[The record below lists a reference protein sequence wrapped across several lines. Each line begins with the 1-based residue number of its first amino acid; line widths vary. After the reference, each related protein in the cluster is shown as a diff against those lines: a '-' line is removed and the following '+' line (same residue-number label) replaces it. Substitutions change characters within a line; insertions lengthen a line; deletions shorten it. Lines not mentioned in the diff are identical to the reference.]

1 MLEGRIERLVV
12 KGGCARRVIHGKLNT
27 SSNNHFSE
35 GSSLYF
41 RPFLPFLVQF
51 WHILP
56 FMTLPADLNCKSKFF
71 CKVFGSKRLIIGW
84 FFSANIPF
92 PGQIVD
98 LQQAKL
104 VPNCCFLGHLVACWA
119 PPHLSLPMAVF

>member
-41 RPFLPFLVQF
+41 CPFLLFGTFYPS
-51 WHILP
+51 
-56 FMTLPADLNCKSKFF
+56 MTLPADLNCKSKFF
-71 CKVFGSKRLIIGW
+71 CKVFGSKRFIIGW

-104 VPNCCFLGHLVACWA
+104 VPNCCFLRHLVVCRA